1 MHKSNNI
8 AKIQKLTLRACKDKN
23 FQKELMSH
31 PEEVLKREKI
41 DIGNHKIKCY
51 KNTKE
56 DFHLIIPFEKIPK
69 KVELHKLPKHAK
81 FNEVL
86 RYVITMYQGSHKERE
101 EIKRDCKRY
110 LEKLHVTLPKH
121 LKIHVHECTQSLT
134 VFAIQRSLEE
144 AKNEEL
150 SEIELQAFAGGS
162 PSAASVC
169 SSLGYGVEQ
178 GLDIAGEYMGS
189 DE

>member
-1 MHKSNNI
+1 MHKSNNF
-8 AKIQKLTLRACKDKN
+8 AKIQNLTIRACKDKN

-81 FNEVL
+81 FHELV
-86 RYVITMYQGSHKERE
+86 RYVITMYQGSHKEKE
-101 EIKRDCKRY
+101 EIKRDCKGY
-110 LEKLHVTLPKH
+110 LQKLHVALPKD
-121 LKIHVHECTQSLT
+121 LKIHVHECTQGLT

-144 AKNEEL
+144 SKNEEL

-162 PSAASVC
+162 GTPAIVNA
-169 SSLGYGVEQ
+169 LGHGLEQ
-178 GLDIAGEYMGS
+178 GLTYAGENMGA